1 MNISDFSF
9 YSDRFDVVHHP
20 LEPEKI
26 FKDTP
31 LERWAHDIEEWKKSS
46 NYFSHVT
53 DAMRLALLWKYGGVY
68 LDTDAPILR
77 NIENIR
83 NALGV
88 QHPSSVYKGGE
99 INGAFMV
106 FDRAHPFLY
115 FAMHDL
121 MSTYDPTLWDVAGPR
136 VITRC
141 VNAWHSLHS
150 YMVRWVPVHKTGSI
164 MLPNEAIGTPAITVF
179 IDQYAFYPHP
189 WWRESRIDT
198 KPEDDEVKMFRN
210 NVENRSYAYHYVNH
224 MVRKTG
230 VRIQKGIYLFEV
242 LNRSCLFEC
251 TYDDLDV
258 SITEVIDSKKINN

>member
-1 MNISDFSF
+1 MAGQNSTRGWSNNRRRLLLFIPVICIFFIIILQYYLVQTVPKIPGPNAEKIDGYGFDYCFKDHVLNNGKNFTIYDGYMNICNGSCHGVIEFDKRTLEAQKKCSPDPRNFFMFWSTKREDFKLKHFRVIDSIFTHHPNARLHFFTTSMNISDFSF

-99 INGAFMV
+99 INGK
-106 FDRAHPFLY
+106 L
-115 FAMHDL
+115 
-121 MSTYDPTLWDVAGPR
+121 DP
-136 VITRC
+136 
-141 VNAWHSLHS
+141 
-150 YMVRWVPVHKTGSI
+150 
-164 MLPNEAIGTPAITVF
+164 E
-179 IDQYAFYPHP
+179 
-189 WWRESRIDT
+189 
-198 KPEDDEVKMFRN
+198 
-210 NVENRSYAYHYVNH
+210 
-224 MVRKTG
+224 
-230 VRIQKGIYLFEV
+230 
-242 LNRSCLFEC
+242 
-251 TYDDLDV
+251 
-258 SITEVIDSKKINN
+258 